1 MSVIEVVVGFASN
14 ACGDSVVVPD
24 HLDVESWVTYTMLR
38 LCADGVE
45 VQALKAGHFVLFTGW
60 YYAPIVMAR
69 GVS

>member
-1 MSVIEVVVGFASN
+1 
-14 ACGDSVVVPD
+14 
-24 HLDVESWVTYTMLR
+24 MLR